1 MITVL
6 ICGLLAALAG
16 AVLLELYQSKCSERD
31 LLPLKQEVEEYFGR
45 EVKMSEL
52 ELEYDRMLMEMEKK
66 EVEKYF
72 GRQVTMTRFEHEYDR
87 MLTDKSKKAVP
98 SKQVD
103 ADLGRETTGIGLDH
117 AHQNKA

>member
-52 ELEYDRMLMEMEKK
+52 ELEYDRML
-66 EVEKYF
+66 
-72 GRQVTMTRFEHEYDR
+72 
-87 MLTDKSKKAVP
+87 TDKNKKAVP

-103 ADLGRETTGIGLDH
+103 ADLGRETTGISRSR
-117 AHQNKA
+117 ASE

>member
-72 GRQVTMTRFEHEYDR
+72 GHKVTMMWFEHEYDR
-87 MLTDKSKKAVP
+87 MLTDKNKKAVQ

-103 ADLGRETTGIGLDH
+103 ADLGRETTWDDLDNTH
-117 AHQNKA
+117 RNNA